1 MIISK
6 LIHRLGSTS
15 ERTDG
20 ELHAGQ
26 LKLEDERELVLL
38 NPNFL
43 IEVLPPSTEAYERI
57 TF

>member
-1 MIISK
+1 
-6 LIHRLGSTS
+6 
-15 ERTDG
+15 
-20 ELHAGQ
+20 
-26 LKLEDERELVLL
+26 VLL